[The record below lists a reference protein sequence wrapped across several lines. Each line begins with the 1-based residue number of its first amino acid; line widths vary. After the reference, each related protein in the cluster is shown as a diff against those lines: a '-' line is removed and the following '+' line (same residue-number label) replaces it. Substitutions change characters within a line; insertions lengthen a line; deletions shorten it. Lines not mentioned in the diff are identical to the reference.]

1 LYSLLA
7 EESATDGVIDQ
18 QQGQRLAG
26 FSRQLYELA
35 VARTTRKDFW
45 RHPVDQDD
53 FTKEVTV
60 VLITDDV
67 CPPDQAPALADKL
80 FEIIRANK
88 GYIRPP
94 G

>member
-1 LYSLLA
+1 MYSLLT
-7 EESATDGVIDQ
+7 EETASDGVIDQ
-18 QQGQRLAG
+18 RQGSRLAE

-45 RHPVDQDD
+45 RHAVDQDD
-53 FTKEVTV
+53 FTKEITV

-67 CPPDQAPALADKL
+67 CSPDQAPALADKL

-88 GYIRPP
+88 GRIRPP